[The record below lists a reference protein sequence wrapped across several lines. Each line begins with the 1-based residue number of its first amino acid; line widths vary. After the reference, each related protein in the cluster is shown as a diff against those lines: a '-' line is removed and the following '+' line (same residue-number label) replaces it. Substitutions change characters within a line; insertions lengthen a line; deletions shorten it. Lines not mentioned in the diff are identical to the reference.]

1 MVPPCRSGNSSIL
14 LLPAFSVPFLLT
26 KAGAVDGCL
35 ALCLLLWWL
44 LGRVGVGMVL
54 MRVVA
59 SMLQW
64 GRVHGHPSGG
74 AVDFSSCLF
83 SPWCSTA
90 IGAWGVQWRGT
101 PYI

>member
-1 MVPPCRSGNSSIL
+1 MYSCP
-14 LLPAFSVPFLLT
+14 SVPFLLT
-26 KAGAVDGCL
+26 KASAVDGCL
-35 ALCLLLWWL
+35 ALRLWLWWL

-59 SMLQW
+59 SVLQW
-64 GRVHGHPSGG
+64 GRMHGHPSRG
-74 AVDFSSCLF
+74 AVAFSARLF

-90 IGAWGVQWRGT
+90 IRAWGVQWRGT